1 MRRPGSVALTI
12 ASWDLDFEAF
22 IDLKKKQGDDRARGH
37 NLYIAIAFDDVFM
50 SRLDKYITTG
60 EQQYY
65 TLFDPYDVKDLCDT
79 FGEDFKTRYL
89 KYEEEYKNNP
99 KLFNPNTTIVSV
111 KEMSVKL
118 MQSLS
123 NTGFP
128 YFTFIDTINEAHR
141 FKELGKIRTGNLCVH
156 GDTKILTSNGYKVIR
171 NLENELVKCWNGKS
185 WEDVLIK
192 NTGKG
197 IIHNVELSNAP
208 TLQVTEEHKFYVDR
222 EINGEVASLVV
233 NTTELKRGDKII
245 QFQLPQEAK
254 LFNVDKVNNLF
265 EDVSKV
271 EDRETFGKEGVFFS
285 FKPKPYR
292 EEDLYI
298 ALSECGIESR
308 IKRISKNLTVVYITP
323 KDFFRLYNSG
333 LVTRKDFT
341 KDKYLETFSNV
352 TLPAITVLN
361 VLETNTVAETYCG
374 KEPKEEKLIFNGV
387 ITGNCQEVVMP
398 ADDDEV
404 AVCNLGSL
412 NFARI
417 NGDEELLKKTSK
429 ALARFLDN
437 SVDTTSYPH
446 PDAEKTQRERRAL
459 GGGILGEA
467 EYLAKNQIHF
477 GSEEHLK
484 EIDRLYKIARDG
496 FEEMSKELA
505 LEKGSCVIPGIRNAY
520 LMCIAPNTSTGLFA
534 STTSGIE
541 PVYGKIWIEEKSKVR
556 SRMTA
561 PNIDVNSWEYYKNAF
576 QIDPYKMIDA
586 TARRQKYIDMSISH
600 SLFLD
605 MNGFSMMELIKLYIY
620 AWKMKLKT
628 IYYLR
633 TKPADN
639 DINDIE
645 ITCASCAN

>member
-1 MRRPGSVALTI
+1 MALTI
-12 ASWDLDFEAF
+12 ASWDIDFDAF

-50 SRLDKYITTG
+50 SRLEKYITTG

-65 TLFDPYDVKDLCDT
+65 TLFDPYDVKELCDLY
-79 FGEDFKTRYL
+79 GEEFKKRYL
-89 KYEEEYKNNP
+89 ELEEEFKNNP
-99 KLFNPNTTIVSV
+99 KNFNPNTSIVSV
-111 KEMSVKL
+111 KEMAVKL

-128 YFTFIDTINEAHR
+128 YFTFIDTINDAHR
-141 FKELGKIRTGNLCVH
+141 YKQLGKIRTGNLCVH
-156 GDTKILTSNGYKVIR
+156 GDTKILTNKGYKVIR

-185 WEDVLIK
+185 WEDTLIV
-192 NTGKG
+192 NTGSA
-197 IIHNVELSNAP
+197 IIYNVEFYNCP
-208 TLQVTEEHKFYVDR
+208 TLRVTEEHKFYVVR
-222 EINGEVASLVV
+222 EVGNDKIELKLS
-233 NTTELKRGDKII
+233 TKELKRGDKII
-245 QFQLPQEAK
+245 SFELPSEDLMK
-254 LFNVDKVNNLF
+254 LLEKNQTIDKINSLIEDVNKVN
-265 EDVSKV
+265 
-271 EDRETFGKEGVFFS
+271 DRVLLGKEGWYFAFRAKNGKS
-285 FKPKPYR
+285 
-292 EEDLYI
+292 EDLYI
-298 ALSECGIESR
+298 ALSEAGIQSR
-308 IKRISKNLTVVYITP
+308 IKRISNSLVVVFVKP
-323 KDFFRLYNSG
+323 KDFFKLYDRG
-333 LVTRKDFT
+333 LVCKRDFT
-341 KDKYLETFSNV
+341 KDRYLEEFS
-352 TLPAITVLN
+352 TEDLPCITVLN
-361 VLETNTVAETYCG
+361 VVETKTVAETYCG
-374 KEPKEEKLIFNGV
+374 KEPKEEKLFFNGI

-398 ADDDEV
+398 ADDDEI

-417 NGDEELLKKTSK
+417 NGDEELLRKTSK

-437 SVDTTSYPH
+437 SVDTTTYPH
-446 PDAEKTQRERRAL
+446 PDAEKTQRDRRAL

-484 EIDRLYKIARDG
+484 EIDRLYKVAREA
-496 FEEMSKELA
+496 FEETSRELA
-505 LEKGSCVIPGIRNAY
+505 EEKGSCVIPGVRNAY

-541 PVYGKIWIEEKSKVR
+541 PVYGKIWVEEKSKVR

-561 PNIDVNSWEYYKNAF
+561 PNIDVDSWEYYKNAF

-586 TARRQKYIDMSISH
+586 TSKRQEYIDMSISH

-620 AWKMKLKT
+620 AWKKKLKT
-628 IYYLR
+628 VYYLR
-633 TKPADN
+633 TKPAEN

-645 ITCASCAN
+645 ISCASCAN